1 MKNNLIFTILFSFFA
16 VTAFAGKLSQ
26 SVYEFYHA
34 VDMKDWDKAS
44 NLLADDVK
52 VNIPFSPQSM
62 DKLAYRQIGMSMGTA
77 FPDMMH
83 KVLDVVEGKNSVAFK
98 AWFSGTNTGPMMGNP
113 ATGNRVEAPF
123 QGFMKFNK
131 EGKMIEVAISFDV
144 AFFNA
149 QIMKGINPN
158 AIAENLVRELYKVMD
173 AGQTDKFPMYC
184 AADFKISN
192 PFLAEPSPVQAFQGV
207 IQTQKTAFPD
217 MKHEVV
223 EIVSDGK
230 YVTTS
235 GIFSGTNTG
244 SMMGNPPTGNK
255 VNIPF
260 LVLDELDEKGK
271 IRNRTVQFDSKS
283 FESQLMKGI
292 NPNAAAEATVR
303 GILAAADAGDGK
315 KLLSYFTAD
324 AKHYFGGQ
332 LNTNDELAKR
342 VVGFKAGFPDIKRV
356 IDDIYVNNGVV
367 TIRGWLVGTNT
378 GSFMG
383 KPATG
388 NKIKVSVLGLYKLN
402 TEGKVTEAYVELD
415 GKTVEAQLK
424 GNSVG
429 MK

>member
-1 MKNNLIFTILFSFFA
+1 MKNNLIFSAIFCFLSFS
-16 VTAFAGKLSQ
+16 AFAGKLSE
-26 SVYEFYHA
+26 SVHAFYKA
-34 VDMKDWDKAS
+34 VDGGDFDKAGT
-44 NLLADDVK
+44 LLTDDVK
-52 VNIPFSPQSM
+52 AYLPFSPQAM
-62 DKLAYRQIGMSMGTA
+62 DKMAYKQLGMSMGAA
-77 FPDMMH
+77 FPDMQH
-83 KVLDVVEGKNSVAFK
+83 KVLEVTEGKGTAAFK
-98 AWFSGTNTGPMMGNP
+98 AWFTGTNTGSMMGNAP
-113 ATGNRVEAPF
+113 TGNRVETPF
-123 QGFMKFNK
+123 LGYFKYNSK
-131 EGKMIEVAISFDV
+131 GLITEVNIQFD
-144 AFFNA
+144 AANFNA
-149 QIMKGINPN
+149 QLMKGIDPKMMAEK
-158 AIAENLVRELYKVMD
+158 AIRDLYVLMD

-230 YVTTS
+230 YVTTR
-235 GIFSGTNTG
+235 GIFSGSNTG

-342 VVGFKAGFPDIKRV
+342 VAGFKAGFPDINRV
-356 IDDIYVNNGVV
+356 IDDFYVNNGVV

-388 NKIKVSVLGLYKLN
+388 NKIKVSVLGLYKVN
-402 TEGKVTEAYVELD
+402 AEGKVTEAYVELD
-415 GKTVEAQLK
+415 GKTVETQLK
-424 GNSVG
+424 GASIG